1 MSNLVHDFNTEY
13 NTNQTLV
20 AQNEYAIKMRM
31 SNMYEFIFLFFIAL
45 IVLVITIRNLTS
57 ETTTTAG
64 YLVCCIILVI
74 FFVALIMYIMQR
86 IQLTSYPWQGEWGS
100 GFGPVIRI
108 HYV

>member
-1 MSNLVHDFNTEY
+1 MTLVRNFNSEY
-13 NTNQTLV
+13 NTNQTLI

-31 SNMYEFIFLFFIAL
+31 SNMYEFVFLFFIAL
-45 IVLVITIRNLTS
+45 LVLVITVRNLTS

-64 YLVCCIILVI
+64 YVVCWIILVI
-74 FFVALIMYIMQR
+74 FFISIIVYIMHR
-86 IQLTSYPWQGEWGS
+86 IQTTSYPWQTGGS